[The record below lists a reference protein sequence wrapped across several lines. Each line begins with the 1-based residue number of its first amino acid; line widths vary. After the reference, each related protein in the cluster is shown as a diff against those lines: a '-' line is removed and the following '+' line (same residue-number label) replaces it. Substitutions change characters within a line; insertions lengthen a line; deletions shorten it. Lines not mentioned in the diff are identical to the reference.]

1 MAETPALRGSFD
13 QGQKLPPEA
22 IALRRHSHAKPQPEH
37 APGPREV
44 LTRFRPGTPSLA
56 MPGASLTR

>member
-1 MAETPALRGSFD
+1 MAETPAPRGSLHP
-13 QGQKLPPEA
+13 GQKLLPEP
-22 IALRRHSHAKPQPEH
+22 IALRRYIYAKLEP

>member
-1 MAETPALRGSFD
+1 MAETPALRGSLD
-13 QGQKLPPEA
+13 QGQKLLPEA
-22 IALRRHSHAKPQPEH
+22 IALRRHIHAKLQP
-37 APGPREV
+37 APGRREV

>member
-1 MAETPALRGSFD
+1 MAETPALKGSLD
-13 QGQKLPPEA
+13 QGQKLLPEA
-22 IALRRHSHAKPQPEH
+22 ITLRRHIHANPQP

>member
-1 MAETPALRGSFD
+1 MAETPVPRGSLD
-13 QGQKLPPEA
+13 QGLKLLPEA
-22 IALRRHSHAKPQPEH
+22 VALRRH